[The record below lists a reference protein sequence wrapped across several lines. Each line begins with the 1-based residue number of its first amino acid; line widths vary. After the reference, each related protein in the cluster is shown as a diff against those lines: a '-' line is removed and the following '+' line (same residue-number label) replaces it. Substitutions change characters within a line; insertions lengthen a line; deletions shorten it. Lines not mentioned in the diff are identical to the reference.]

1 MAVQRVTADVID
13 QLLGPHAVPGLSDI
27 HLVIEF
33 VAFAVL
39 LRRVLQYADAFIMVI
54 DVPTQSKN

>member
-39 LRRVLQYADAFIMVI
+39 LRRVLQYSICVYNVNRF
-54 DVPTQSKN
+54 PNKK